1 MRFALPFFAVTF
13 YAFSES
19 LNEESFF
26 YLIRSDILNNL
37 QEILSFHYVYP
48 LPLNKFQILMKS
60 IECTHNIIET
70 SPTELAK
77 ILSISTNHAR
87 TILTNYK
94 QVLKINLLD
103 VYNAANIKAI
113 PFNSEYY
120 PENLYDLVD
129 PPTILYAKGDISL
142 LVNPRKVAIIG
153 SRKATNYSSTALE
166 YIVPPLV
173 EKNIVIVSGLAKG
186 ADSLAHHAAI
196 KYGGKTIAVLGHGF
210 SHIYPRENRELACQ
224 IGGNHLLLT
233 EYPPYVGVQKW
244 HFPMRNRIISGI
256 SNALVVTEASLKSG
270 TLITTDHALEHGR
283 DIFVVPGP
291 ILKEQSKGTNSLL
304 REGAIPIWDGYQIL
318 EELKLF

>member
-1 MRFALPFFAVTF
+1 M
-13 YAFSES
+13 
-19 LNEESFF
+19 
-26 YLIRSDILNNL
+26 NNL

-48 LPLNKFQILMKS
+48 LPLNKFQILLKS
-60 IECTHNIIET
+60 IESTHNIIDT

-77 ILSISTNHAR
+77 ILSISTKHANG
-87 TILTNYK
+87 ILMNYR
-94 QVLKINLLD
+94 QVLNINLVD
-103 VYNAANIKAI
+103 VYKSKNIKAI
-113 PFNSEYY
+113 PFDSAFY
-120 PENLYDLVD
+120 PKSLHDLLD
-129 PPTILYAKGDISL
+129 PPTVLYAKGDISL
-142 LVNPRKVAIIG
+142 LKQPQKIAIIG
-153 SRKATNYSSTALE
+153 SRKATNYSNLALE

-173 EKNIVIVSGLAKG
+173 EQNVVIVSGLAKG
-186 ADSLAHHAAI
+186 ADTLAHRAAI

-210 SHIYPRENRELACQ
+210 SHLYPVENKELACQ
-224 IGGNHLLLT
+224 IEGNHLLLT

-256 SNALVVTEASLKSG
+256 SNAIVVTEASLKSG
-270 TLITTDHALEHGR
+270 TLITTDHALEHGK

>member
-1 MRFALPFFAVTF
+1 M
-13 YAFSES
+13 
-19 LNEESFF
+19 
-26 YLIRSDILNNL
+26 NNL

-60 IECTHNIIET
+60 IESTRNIIET
-70 SPTELAK
+70 SPVQLAK
-77 ILSISTNHAR
+77 ILSISTKHANG
-87 TILTNYK
+87 ILMNYR
-94 QVLKINLLD
+94 QVLNINLVD
-103 VYNAANIKAI
+103 VYKSKNIKAI
-113 PFNSEYY
+113 PFDSAFY
-120 PENLYDLVD
+120 PKSLHDLLD
-129 PPTILYAKGDISL
+129 PPTVLYAKGDISL
-142 LVNPRKVAIIG
+142 LKQPQKIAIIG
-153 SRKATNYSSTALE
+153 SRKATNYSNLALE

-173 EKNIVIVSGLAKG
+173 EQNVVIVSGLAKG
-186 ADSLAHHAAI
+186 ADTLAHRAAI

-210 SHIYPRENRELACQ
+210 SHLYPVENKELACQ
-224 IGGNHLLLT
+224 IEGNHLLLT

-256 SNALVVTEASLKSG
+256 SNAIVVTEASLKSG
-270 TLITTDHALEHGR
+270 TLITTDHALEHGK